1 MPTVLIHIMNE
12 DPVVGEID
20 KLPNAVDTVITL
32 KNPRR
37 KDGKD
42 LIFLEANVTTA
53 IWPISRLVLIEILP
67 STEEEIIGFVRE

>member
-12 DPVVGEID
+12 DPVVGEME
-20 KLPNAVDTVITL
+20 KLPDPTDTVVIL

-42 LIFLEANVTTA
+42 LFYLEANVTTA
-53 IWPISRLVLIEILP
+53 IWPITRLVLIEVLP
-67 STEEEIIGFVRE
+67 SAEEEIIGFVRE

>member
-12 DPVVGEID
+12 DPVVGEVE
-20 KLPNAVDTVITL
+20 KLPDSTDTVVTI

-42 LIFLEANVTTA
+42 LFFLEANVTTA
-53 IWPISRLVLIEILP
+53 IWPIGRLVLIEVLP
-67 STEEEIIGFVRE
+67 SAEEEIIGFVRE

>member
-1 MPTVLIHIMNE
+1 MNE